1 MHEFQNWE
9 KDTLVWG
16 ALTASA
22 MMLGHGSGI
31 LASVRNKFIS

>member
-22 MMLGHGSGI
+22 MMLGHGSGES
-31 LASVRNKFIS
+31 LGARRSYE